1 MGLQYMLLILLKTL
15 IKNVFF
21 CYDRVQLQE
30 GRVS

>member
-21 CYDRVQLQE
+21 YDRVQLQE